1 MEGQESLAGRKPQQ
15 AGIFQNRGSSLLI
28 AHVLWR
34 GADSQRQKLLSG
46 QELRVTENH
55 ILMCHEVSG
64 ARRAYEAKGLREDCW
79 PEIWGCDLVW
89 KAEEPLARLLEASG
103 SLLSG
108 MLHRDL
114 QRPWNDVLGGCFPV
128 YGLPNCPQGSGPW
141 AAASS
146 MDPDDLRTPLPFFRH
161 LLAGGWWRCDVEQ
174 PRDESEHHLRLLWS
188 NRSSI
193 PSASRATYWGDPRTE
208 TKLDRV
214 LESSPLALGETFS
227 TLVTLPY
234 AEELTLTGCASGLP
248 CLLISTGL
256 GPVGREREVRSGL
269 GLSVLHLSLQ
279 MDLPSPPRRFPK
291 RMYL

>member
-1 MEGQESLAGRKPQQ
+1 MKGRRQPETKVVVWPRVEGDWKPHPHVSSSQRGKKGLWGQRSERGLLAWNMRMW
-15 AGIFQNRGSSLLI
+15 AGLEG
-28 AHVLWR
+28 R
-34 GADSQRQKLLSG
+34 GAFGKAFRSFWEPSQWD
-46 QELRVTENH
+46 
-55 ILMCHEVSG
+55 I
-64 ARRAYEAKGLREDCW
+64 
-79 PEIWGCDLVW
+79 
-89 KAEEPLARLLEASG
+89 ASG
-103 SLLSG
+103 PSEALEWCVG
-108 MLHRDL
+108 RM
-114 QRPWNDVLGGCFPV
+114 
-128 YGLPNCPQGSGPW
+128 LPNCPQGSGPW

-193 PSASRATYWGDPRTE
+193 PSASRATYGGDPRTE

-234 AEELTLTGCASGLP
+234 AEELTLTGCANGLP